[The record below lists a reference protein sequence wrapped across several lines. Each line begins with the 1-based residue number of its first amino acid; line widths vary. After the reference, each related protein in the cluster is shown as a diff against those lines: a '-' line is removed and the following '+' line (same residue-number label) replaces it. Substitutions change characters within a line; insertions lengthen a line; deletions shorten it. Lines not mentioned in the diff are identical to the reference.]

1 MAETRKI
8 RKLSDV
14 AVAGRD
20 YPAKIKI
27 TELLDHEVLIVDFDH
42 VVIQDVVV
50 TEDGEKLQVEKANY
64 YNLTVEDGEVKK
76 TFSTGAQPI
85 VKILVILDK
94 ADLPLLATFSK
105 SGQTYIVQ

>member
-1 MAETRKI
+1 MTDPKRAR
-8 RKLSDV
+8 RLSDV

-20 YPAKIKI
+20 YPAKVKI
-27 TELLDHEVLIVDFDH
+27 LELLDHEVLITGFDH
-42 VVIQDVVV
+42 VVIFDEVI
-50 TEDGEKLQVEKANY
+50 TPDGEKVKAETANY

-85 VKILVILDK
+85 VKILAILNK

-105 SGQTYIVQ
+105 SGQTYLVQ

>member
-1 MAETRKI
+1 MTDAKRP
-8 RKLSDV
+8 RRLSDV

-20 YPAKIKI
+20 YPAKVKI
-27 TELLDHEVLIVDFDH
+27 LDVLDHEVLITDFDH
-42 VVIQDVVV
+42 VVIKEEVV
-50 TEDGEKLQVEKANY
+50 TEDGEIIKAERANY

-85 VKILVILDK
+85 VKILAILDK

>member
-1 MAETRKI
+1 MTEERRI

-20 YPAKIKI
+20 YPAKVKI
-27 TELLDHEVLIVDFDH
+27 TELLDHEVLITDFDQ
-42 VVIQDVVV
+42 VII
-50 TEDGEKLQVEKANY
+50 TENVELPDGEKVEVEKANY
-64 YNLTVEDGEVKK
+64 YNLTVEDGEVIK

-85 VKILVILDK
+85 VKILAILDK